1 MGRQLEPLVFE
12 MDRDLVV
19 GAAQRAIA
27 ATRESGFEVSLGLVR
42 RLLRVARTNPEFAM
56 GDWFIAGRCGCLIG
70 NLYGGPVVVDE
81 LSEAEYRVG
90 LEFDDALL
98 GRLSDDEQARR
109 FDAVVR
115 VRGRG
120 AHRGVVVRVRETA

>member
-1 MGRQLEPLVFE
+1 MGRRLEPLVFE

-19 GAAQRAIA
+19 RAAQRAIA

-70 NLYGGPVVVDE
+70 NMYGGPVVVDR

-90 LEFDDALL
+90 LEFDDALFA
-98 GRLSDDEQARR
+98 RLSDDDEAQYLDAAFRARIR
-109 FDAVVR
+109 R
-115 VRGRG
+115 RS
-120 AHRGVVVRVRETA
+120 GVVVRVRETV